1 MSKHIPEG
9 GIRCLKDAEQFLLAT
24 SSKRNSVSK
33 LMKCLEDSP
42 KPWTTKYWKDER
54 RRVIGNRCNS
64 CNTEKGP
71 MVLQHKWHRLSLWDA
86 TTLATIH
93 LAKKDGKDIE
103 LERWYGSARDSAR
116 VLAGRIRKD
125 NEWHDRKKND
135 IDRLALKIVAEE
147 AVKYWSM
154 LLTTTEC
161 KRCAFLW
168 DKRPD
173 MLLREKETEEERLA
187 FVKTHPSLV
196 NGKRMLNGLLDFPL
210 GDLW

>member
-54 RRVIGNRCNS
+54 RRIIGNRCNS

-71 MVLQHKWHRLSLWDA
+71 MVLQHKWHRLSFWDA
-86 TTLATIH
+86 ITLATIH
-93 LAKKDGKDIE
+93 LANKDGKDIE
-103 LERWYGSARDSAR
+103 LERWHGSSLYSARL
-116 VLAGRIRKD
+116 LAGRIRKD
-125 NEWHDRKKND
+125 NEWHDMKKND

-147 AVKYWSM
+147 AVNYWSM

-161 KRCAFLW
+161 KKCAFLW
-168 DKRPD
+168 DKRPG
-173 MLLREKETEEERLA
+173 MLLRQKKTKEERLA
-187 FVKTHPSLV
+187 FLNTHPSYV
-196 NGKRMLNGLLDFPL
+196 NGKRVFNGALEFPWK
-210 GDLW
+210 DL